1 MSDLT
6 WTNST
11 RRLSDLVPWEKNP
24 RQIKDA
30 GAKRLVE
37 SMDQFGQIHAIAI
50 GPGDEIYD
58 GHQRSFVWAA
68 CERYGPDFEV
78 DVRVASR
85 PLTEPE
91 REKLVIFLHSGAT
104 GSYDWEILSAWDSTT
119 LKSWG
124 LDEGQLR
131 GWNDD
136 AANLALMLE
145 AEEDEPP
152 EDPGAQVDRAE
163 ELREKWGVN
172 LGDLWKCGEHLIIC
186 GDCTDAAVV
195 ERVMGGEKAEMVWT
209 DPPYGVSYGAKNR
222 YLQTIGPS
230 DRLEDDIE
238 GDDLLPDEVGTLTTD
253 ALSAMAAHC
262 LPGAVAYVAAPPG
275 PLHIRFIT
283 AMNESGFQYR
293 HQLIWL
299 KNQLVFGRSD
309 YMYKHEPILYGWLQ
323 NGAHFFE
330 PRSNNCTVFEFDRPR
345 ESKLHPTMK
354 PVELVAAMIEN
365 SSNPE
370 DCVADPFS
378 GSGTT
383 GIACER
389 LGRKA
394 RLIEIDP
401 KYVAVTL
408 ERWAEMT
415 NGTPELMG

>member
-11 RRLSDLVPWEKNP
+11 RKLSDLIPWEKNP

-50 GPGDEIYD
+50 GPGGEIYD

-104 GSYDWEILSAWDSTT
+104 GSYDWDILSSWNTPT

-145 AEEDEPP
+145 ADKEEPP
-152 EDPGAQVDRAE
+152 DDPGAQVDRAE
-163 ELREKWGVN
+163 ELREKWGVKT
-172 LGDLWKCGEHLIIC
+172 GDMWRCGEHLIVC
-186 GDCTDAAVV
+186 GDCTDPAVV
-195 ERVMGGEKAEMVWT
+195 ARVMGGERAVLCHT
-209 DPPYGVSYGAKNR
+209 DPPYGIDATGMTMGSGQSSKPKEA
-222 YLQTIGPS
+222 
-230 DRLEDDIE
+230 RL
-238 GDDLLPDEVGTLTTD
+238 
-253 ALSAMAAHC
+253 
-262 LPGAVAYVAAPPG
+262 
-275 PLHIRFIT
+275 
-283 AMNESGFQYR
+283 
-293 HQLIWL
+293 
-299 KNQLVFGRSD
+299 
-309 YMYKHEPILYGWLQ
+309 
-323 NGAHFFE
+323 
-330 PRSNNCTVFEFDRPR
+330 
-345 ESKLHPTMK
+345 
-354 PVELVAAMIEN
+354 
-365 SSNPE
+365 SSNQDWDKRRVDISPLLKQTQWACIWGGNYFTDILPITNDWLCWHKKNDGLTFSE
-370 DCVADPFS
+370 FELAWTNYGKQCRHIAHHWGSEKKQHITQKPLAVMEWAIGQCPDNGDVYDPFA

-383 GIACER
+383 GVACER

-394 RLIEIDP
+394 RLIEIEP
-401 KYVAVTL
+401 KYCAVIL
-408 ERWAEMT
+408 QRFAD
-415 NGTPELMG
+415 MGLSPVVVEDAS